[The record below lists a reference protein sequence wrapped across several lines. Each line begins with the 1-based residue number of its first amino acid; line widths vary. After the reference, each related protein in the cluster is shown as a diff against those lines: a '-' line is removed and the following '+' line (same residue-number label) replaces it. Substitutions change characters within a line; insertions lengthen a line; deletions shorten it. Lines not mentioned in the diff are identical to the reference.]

1 MNGLKEPLIESNI
14 LELDNRLDIFFSV
27 GNIFFKNI
35 LILKNNFIND
45 ISCFLLKSNNNI
57 SIFLKKN
64 VFNIVFFL
72 KNSSYFSFSQLLD
85 FTVIDR
91 LEMSIKKDKRFEFFY
106 LFVSTIFSYRIF
118 LRGFISSFE
127 SIKSLSVLYYSS
139 VWLEREV
146 WDMFGIFIVEH
157 PDLRRILTDY
167 GFLGHPF
174 RKDFPLSGYVELR
187 YDETNKYI
195 IAEPLELSQEF
206 RFFKFDNP
214 WKK

>member
-1 MNGLKEPLIESNI
+1 
-14 LELDNRLDIFFSV
+14 LELDNRLDTFFSV
-27 GNIFFKNI
+27 GNIFLKNI
-35 LILKNNFIND
+35 LILKNNFLND

-57 SIFLKKN
+57 SIFLRKN

-139 VWLEREV
+139 
-146 WDMFGIFIVEH
+146 I
-157 PDLRRILTDY
+157 
-167 GFLGHPF
+167 
-174 RKDFPLSGYVELR
+174 
-187 YDETNKYI
+187 
-195 IAEPLELSQEF
+195 
-206 RFFKFDNP
+206 
-214 WKK
+214 

>member
-1 MNGLKEPLIESNI
+1 LIESNI
-14 LELDNRLDIFFSV
+14 LELDNRLDTFFSV
-27 GNIFFKNI
+27 GNIFLKNI
-35 LILKNNFIND
+35 LILKNNFVND

-57 SIFLKKN
+57 SIFLRKN

-139 VWLEREV
+139 IWLEREV

-174 RKDFPLSGYVELR
+174 RKDFPLTGYVELR

>member
-1 MNGLKEPLIESNI
+1 MSDSKELSTGNNI
-14 LELDNRLDIFFSV
+14 LEFNNRLEMFFSA
-27 GNIFFKNI
+27 GNIFLNNI
-35 LILKNNFIND
+35 LILKNNFVND
-45 ISCFLLKSNNNI
+45 ISCFLLKKNNNV

-64 VFNIVFFL
+64 VFNIIFYL

-85 FTVIDR
+85 FTVVDR

-106 LFVSTIFSYRIF
+106 LFVSTLFSYRVF

-127 SIKSLSVLYYSS
+127 SIKSLSVLYNSS

-195 IAEPLELSQEF
+195 VAEPLELSQEF

>member
-27 GNIFFKNI
+27 GNIFLKNI

>member
-1 MNGLKEPLIESNI
+1 MEFN
-14 LELDNRLDIFFSV
+14 NRLDMIFDTE
-27 GNIFFKNI
+27 NIFLKNI
-35 LILKNNFIND
+35 FVLKNNFIND
-45 ISCFLLKSNNNI
+45 ICCFLIKSNNNI

-64 VFNIVFFL
+64 IFNIAFYL

-85 FTVIDR
+85 FTVVDR

-127 SIKSLSVLYYSS
+127 SIKSLFTLYNSS

-174 RKDFPLSGYVELR
+174 KKDFPLSGYVELR

-195 IAEPLELSQEF
+195 VAEPLELSQEF